1 MKSFGEIDMWIVT
14 GVIGFALFAFIAT
27 FNTLVTNKNQVH
39 NVFGTVDAL
48 LAKRYDLVPN
58 LVAAVKGY
66 MQHEKEVLQEI
77 TDLRAKA
84 MEGNVSDDQKVVMD
98 NMFSKLFSSVMVAVE
113 NYPELKASENF
124 MHLQRTLNELEE
136 QISAGRRA
144 YNAAVTDYND
154 TVEMMPSCIVAKMF
168 GYKRKEWFEAG
179 KEKREN
185 IITGKL
191 FKK

>member
-1 MKSFGEIDMWIVT
+1 MWIVT
-14 GVIGFALFAFIAT
+14 GVIGFALFAFIAM
-27 FNTLVTNKNQVH
+27 FNTLVTRKNQVA

-66 MQHEKEVLQEI
+66 MQHEREVLEEI
-77 TDLRAKA
+77 TKLRAKA
-84 MEGNVSDDQKVVMD
+84 TEGNVSDNQKVVMD

-113 NYPELKASENF
+113 NYPQLKASENF

-144 YNAAVTDYND
+144 YNAVVTDYNNA
-154 TVEMMPSCIVAKMF
+154 VEMMPICIVAQMF

-179 KEKREN
+179 EGKREN
-185 IITGKL
+185 VITGKL